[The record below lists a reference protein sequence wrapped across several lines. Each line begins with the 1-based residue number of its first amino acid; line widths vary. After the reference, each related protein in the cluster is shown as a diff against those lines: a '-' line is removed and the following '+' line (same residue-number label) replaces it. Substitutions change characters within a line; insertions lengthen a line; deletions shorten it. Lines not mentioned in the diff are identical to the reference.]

1 MQNSRPASSPALLY
15 LLTTSALLVAVVLA
29 VGFGW
34 LAVAE
39 PGVARQVTAMLVIGF
54 NGVLIFV
61 APLAGFLL
69 WLVLSLFAP
78 FLPFDIDLPAGVP
91 DLGFTR
97 MVAGVMVLYLLAQ
110 FARGQRRLAPITA
123 IDVAIPV
130 FLLMLLAAAARSA
143 NGAVWATQSVF
154 DSYFVPLLAY
164 FFAHQL
170 IQDRRS
176 YSALSSTL
184 LFVGAIIA
192 ISAIVEQLTGFS
204 PFRGASASLAYSAD
218 VRKVA
223 ALLGN
228 PAYIAVTIAVVL
240 PLAVV
245 RLFEGGARRRWLYA
259 GLLAVFLAAIFL
271 TYNRSGWLGGLLA
284 LLIMAVTYRPF
295 RRLALPMLIVAGLAA
310 FLAWGSLQD
319 SAAGERFT
327 AQSPVDYRLEALQA
341 GLDVFVQQP
350 IMGIGWGNFGRAA
363 VNSGISLGAN
373 VHVLPS
379 THNTYL
385 NFLVAGG
392 LLLLGAYV
400 LLLGAAVTVLWR
412 LSRAFR
418 PRGGI
423 PPYLL
428 AAWAALFAYVVPAAA
443 FDNNFAIYTN
453 MVFWS
458 LLGATVGV
466 AIASLAESTAP
477 PQLSLAERPGLS

>member
-1 MQNSRPASSPALLY
+1 MQNSRSSQPPALLY
-15 LLTTSALLVAVVLA
+15 LLTALALLVAVGLA
-29 VGFGW
+29 AGFGW

-39 PGVARQVTAMLVIGF
+39 PGVARQVTAILVIGF
-54 NGVLIFV
+54 NGVLVFV

-78 FLPFDIDLPAGVP
+78 FLPFDIDMPAGVP
-91 DLGFTR
+91 DLGLTR
-97 MVAGVMVLYLLAQ
+97 IVAGFMVLYLLAQ
-110 FARGQRRLAPITA
+110 FARGQRRLAPSTA
-123 IDVAIPV
+123 IDVAIPLFMV
-130 FLLMLLAAAARSA
+130 MLLVAAARSA
-143 NGAVWATQSVF
+143 NGVVWATQSVF

-164 FFAHQL
+164 FFARQL
-170 IQDRRS
+170 IQERRS
-176 YSALSSTL
+176 YGALSSTL

-204 PFRGASASLAYSAD
+204 PFRGASASLIYSAD

-245 RLFEGGARRRWLYA
+245 RLFEGTAWRRWLYA
-259 GLLAVFLAAIFL
+259 GLVAVFLVGIFL

-284 LLIMAVTYRPF
+284 LLVMAVTYRPF

-310 FLAWGSLQD
+310 FLAWGNLQD
-319 SAAGERFT
+319 TAAGKRFS

-341 GLDVFVQQP
+341 GLDLFRQQP
-350 IMGIGWGNFGRAA
+350 IVGIGWGTFGRSAL
-363 VNSGISLGAN
+363 NSGFSPGAN
-373 VHVLPS
+373 VQVLPS

-392 LLLLGAYV
+392 LLLLGAYA
-400 LLLGAAVTVLWR
+400 LLLVAAIAVLWR
-412 LSRAFR
+412 LGIAYRR
-418 PRGGI
+418 RGSI
-423 PPYLL
+423 PPFLL
-428 AAWAALFAYVVPAAA
+428 ATWAALFAYVVPAIA

-466 AIASLAESTAP
+466 AIAGLAESTAS
-477 PQLSLAERPGLS
+477 PQMSLAERPGLS